1 MYVVIDSFFYYY
13 QLIILNYQL
22 PKVWLN
28 IFGDFGFPAAQNH
41 FHHKLINLL
50 HIFWRKSKTF

>member
-22 PKVWLN
+22 PIVWIN

-41 FHHKLINLL
+41 FLINLL
-50 HIFWRKSKTF
+50 HIFWRKIKTF